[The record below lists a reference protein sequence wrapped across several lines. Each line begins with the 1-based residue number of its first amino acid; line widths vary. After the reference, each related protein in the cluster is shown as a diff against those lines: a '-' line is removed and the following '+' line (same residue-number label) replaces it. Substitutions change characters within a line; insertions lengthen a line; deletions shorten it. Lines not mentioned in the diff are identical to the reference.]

1 MARLRATT
9 PATAMIQVLFA
20 LNFISSMLNCLHFLI
35 TVGKR
40 FIRSISTLK
49 KNQTAT
55 VEDEDGASQP
65 TRQKIDQERVL
76 LQSPKDSSAAAAA
89 AANSNVH
96 KGSMR
101 LFFTGGLNRK
111 VNKNAISSTT
121 SHIKDIF
128 EINNEV
134 SFYLEVDER

>member
-1 MARLRATT
+1 
-9 PATAMIQVLFA
+9 MIQVLSA
-20 LNFISSMLNCLHFLI
+20 LNFISNILNYLHFLI
-35 TVGKR
+35 SVGKR

-55 VEDEDGASQP
+55 VEDEDGISQP

-76 LQSPKDSSAAAAA
+76 LQSPKDSSA

-134 SFYLEVDER
+134 SFCLEVDGQ